1 MNMETMLYDEIET
14 EFEKLRVMTPGSE
27 EHKAIVNELVLLMDR
42 AIKMEQ
48 VNNDCLDKTE
58 TRENELKLREEQFE
72 KEQAMKQEQFESEQA
87 MKKQQLEDEKHD
99 RLVKNIISVA
109 GIALPLIVTI
119 WGTKVSLKF
128 EEEGT
133 FTTIMGRGFINK
145 LLPKK

>member
-1 MNMETMLYDEIET
+1 MNIEHLLYDEMET
-14 EFEKLRVMTPGSE
+14 EFGKLRTQTPGSE

-48 VNNDCLDKTE
+48 VNNDCNEKIE
-58 TRENELKLREEQFE
+58 ARESELKLRQEQFE
-72 KEQAMKQEQFESEQA
+72 AEQAMKQQQFEAEQA
-87 MKKQQLEDEKHD
+87 MKQQQLDDEKHD
-99 RLVKNIISVA
+99 RLIKNIIGVA
-109 GIALPLIVTI
+109 GIALPLMVTI

>member
-1 MNMETMLYDEIET
+1 MNIEHLLYDEIET
-14 EFEKLRVMTPGSE
+14 EFEKLRGEKPGSE
-27 EHKAIVNELVLLMDR
+27 EHKAIVNELALLMDR

-48 VNNDCLDKTE
+48 VSNECNEKAE
-58 TRENELKLREEQFE
+58 ARESELKLR
-72 KEQAMKQEQFESEQA
+72 QEQFESEQA
-87 MKKQQLEDEKHD
+87 MKQKQFEAEQAMKQQQLDDEKHD
-99 RLVKNIISVA
+99 RLIKNIIGVV
-109 GIALPLIVTI
+109 GIALPLMVTI